1 MKNRPLDLH
10 CVPEHGYG
18 NASSINPEEAMQFVA
33 VAVDDDYFCVCSRGN
48 NEAIERV
55 SLVQNPTGRF
65 MDDATFAALR
75 TGAADPISV

>member
-48 NEAIERV
+48 NEVRGHCVCLCVCVCLCARV
-55 SLVQNPTGRF
+55 FV
-65 MDDATFAALR
+65 
-75 TGAADPISV
+75 